1 MGKPDHDVT
10 NTEIWLIFG
19 EVYREIAVIFEEW
32 FWPDQMLVPLVD
44 CLNDKQIIA

>member
-19 EVYREIAVIFEEW
+19 VVYQEIAVIFEEW
-32 FWPDQMLVPLVD
+32 FWPDQMSVKPVD
-44 CLNDKQIIA
+44 YLNDEQIIA